1 MTGGS
6 RFVVYLLFS
15 YRDPLAEM
23 GNRGYVGA
31 ALTEFAN
38 SVVIIFPTPAPAYT
52 FAMGAL
58 FNPVAIG
65 GLAAA
70 SGEMIGYYLSA
81 RGQTTARRGTVYGK
95 VQELTLRFGAAALFT
110 FAVLAAP
117 FDVAEV

>member
-1 MTGGS
+1 M
-6 RFVVYLLFS
+6 FVVYLLFS

-52 FAMGAL
+52 FAMWAL

-81 RGQTTARRGTVYGK
+81 RGQTTARRGTVFSK
-95 VQELTLRFGAAALFT
+95 VQELTLRF
-110 FAVLAAP
+110 
-117 FDVAEV
+117 

>member
-1 MTGGS
+1 M
-6 RFVVYLLFS
+6 FVVYLLFS

-38 SVVIIFPTPAPAYT
+38 SVVIIFPTPASAYT

-70 SGEMIGYYLSA
+70 SGEMIGITLALEA
-81 RGQTTARRGTVYGK
+81 RPPPDAARCTAKSRN
-95 VQELTLRFGAAALFT
+95 
-110 FAVLAAP
+110 
-117 FDVAEV
+117 